1 MNEHRNQGSF
11 TAVKGVL
18 LKSNDSPYSQKKS
31 ATPPKALSW
40 VDHNAP
46 RVTPEELHLNV
57 PQGSVPSNLYQ
68 QVPQVTV
75 SMGRATMWR

>member
-1 MNEHRNQGSF
+1 
-11 TAVKGVL
+11 
-18 LKSNDSPYSQKKS
+18 
-31 ATPPKALSW
+31 
-40 VDHNAP
+40 
-46 RVTPEELHLNV
+46 VTPEELHLNV